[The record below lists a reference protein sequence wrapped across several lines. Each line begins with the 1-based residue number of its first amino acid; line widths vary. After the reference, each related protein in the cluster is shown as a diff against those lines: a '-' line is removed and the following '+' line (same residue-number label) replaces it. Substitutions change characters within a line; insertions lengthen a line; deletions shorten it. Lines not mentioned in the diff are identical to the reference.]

1 MINLVTGAPG
11 SGKSYYAVRII
22 AETLMNGKP
31 VATNIALL
39 PGWERRVACLNPMN
53 RINPWKRRRVEGRLR
68 RLLFV
73 SADLDELFAVRVP
86 GTGEGRFV
94 IVLDECHNWMNSRTW
109 NADES
114 GKSDQTT
121 AIAARLRVVR
131 FFTQHRKVGCHVYA
145 ITQDAANIDRQVRTL
160 FEHHIK
166 LKALHNFRVMGIRIV
181 PFKYFLAIW
190 QWNDG
195 AKTILKRQGYPL
207 SSIRKIYD
215 TMALSHGMDG
225 ADAPVVITLP
235 APPEEIEAARAAV
248 RAHADQPSR
257 KHAGKSPP
265 ARQSVSGPSVAR
277 AERGTTVRPAAP
289 SRPNRAQTVRRAEGP
304 SPMESTPPTLH
315 AVPNGSSPVA
325 PPA

>member
-11 SGKSYYAVRII
+11 SGKSYYAVRVI
-22 AETLMNGKP
+22 AETLMSGKP

-53 RINPWKRRRVEGRLR
+53 RVNPWKRRRVEGRLR

-86 GTGEGRFV
+86 GTAEGRFV

-114 GKSDQTT
+114 GKTDQTT

-131 FFTQHRKVGCHVYA
+131 FFTQHRKVGCDVYA

-166 LKALHNFRVMGIRIV
+166 LKALHNFRVMGIRVV

-207 SSIRKIYD
+207 SSIRRIYD
-215 TMALSHGMDG
+215 TMALSHGMQG

-235 APPEEIEAARAAV
+235 APVEEIEAARAAV
-248 RAHADQPSR
+248 RAHADQP
-257 KHAGKSPP
+257 
-265 ARQSVSGPSVAR
+265 ARRHGSAAPTVRQVVSGPSVSR
-277 AERGTTVRPAAP
+277 SDRGSAVRPAAP
-289 SRPNRAQTVRRAEGP
+289 TRPNRSQTARSGIGA
-304 SPMESTPPTLH
+304 SPMESDLPKLS
-315 AVPNGSSPVA
+315 AAPNGSTPPAPVA
-325 PPA
+325 